1 MISSELEKCTKWKTI
16 NQFAQKKE
24 KQSITMLSHFD
35 QPTQHIKHFP
45 SFILRERKKIIL
57 MLFISIIIIII
68 KLFFSIIN
76 GNLRA
81 SFIFKSRKNNNNLTI
96 Q

>member
-1 MISSELEKCTKWKTI
+1 M
-16 NQFAQKKE
+16 E

-35 QPTQHIKHFP
+35 QPAQHIKHFP

-57 MLFISIIIIII
+57 MLFFSIIIIIIIIIII

-81 SFIFKSRKNNNNLTI
+81 SFIFKSRKK
-96 Q
+96 

>member
-1 MISSELEKCTKWKTI
+1 M
-16 NQFAQKKE
+16 E

-35 QPTQHIKHFP
+35 QPAQHIKHFP

-57 MLFISIIIIII
+57 MLFFSIIIIIIIII

-81 SFIFKSRKNNNNLTI
+81 SFIFKSRKK
-96 Q
+96 

>member
-1 MISSELEKCTKWKTI
+1 M
-16 NQFAQKKE
+16 E

-35 QPTQHIKHFP
+35 QPAQHIKHFP

-57 MLFISIIIIII
+57 MLFFSIIIIIIII

-81 SFIFKSRKNNNNLTI
+81 SFIFKSRKK
-96 Q
+96 